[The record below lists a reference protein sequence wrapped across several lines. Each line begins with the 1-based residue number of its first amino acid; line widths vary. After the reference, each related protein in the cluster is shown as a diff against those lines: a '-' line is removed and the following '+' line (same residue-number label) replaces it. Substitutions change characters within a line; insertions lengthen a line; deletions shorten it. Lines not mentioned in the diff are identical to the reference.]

1 MAKDDDNSSP
11 PPPSSPEFYPTLTV
25 QYSSWVELFENHVC
39 AYDVLDHI
47 DPKTPRPSNISETLW
62 NRLDAIVKQWIYGTI
77 SKDLLETILGRKS
90 TAQQTWDRI
99 KDIFQD
105 NKSTRAVYLET
116 QLNAIHLDAY
126 PNVTAFCQQL
136 KSIYDQLANVAQ
148 PISDQKLVLRLVA
161 DLNKTDNDTVETMI
175 AQANPLPSF
184 NTARS
189 RLLLEE
195 SRRNTDHS
203 NPPSSFFAQQQ
214 SSASSESA
222 QQQPAA
228 PGGGRGGRGRGRDG
242 GKAGRG
248 RGRSQGRGGQGG
260 QARGGQQ
267 QQSQP
272 SQAPTSQQP
281 SGPIGQGWAQQ
292 GTWPNQ
298 QYHWPQWATPPAPF
312 PTMGHVQ
319 QRPSAQTQH
328 QQAYYSGSPM
338 YGQPMTPTE
347 LGSASST
354 PGLSPPDIGWYMDSG
369 ATSHMTHTSGNLLP
383 LFQLS
388 TNNHIL
394 VGNGHRIP
402 ITGYGHYKFPNKSL
416 ALKDVLLAPQIIK
429 NLISVRKFTSDNLV
443 SIDPNG
449 FSVKD
454 LRMGRVITRCNSSGD
469 LYPITTTY
477 PSTCLATSL
486 TTVAPTTWHDA

>member
-11 PPPSSPEFYPTLTV
+11 PPPSSPEFHPALTVTNIKNSIPLTLDYEKV

-47 DPKTPRPSNISETLW
+47 DPKTPYPSNISETLW

-105 NKSTRAVYLET
+105 NKT
-116 QLNAIHLDAY
+116 
-126 PNVTAFCQQL
+126 NV
-136 KSIYDQLANVAQ
+136 DQ
-148 PISDQKLVLRLVA
+148 PISDQKLVLLLVA
-161 DLNKTDNDTVETMI
+161 GLNKTDYDTVATMI
-175 AQANPLPSF
+175 AQTDPLPSF
-184 NTARS
+184 NTACS

-195 SRRNTDHS
+195 SRRNTNHS
-203 NPPSSFFAQQQ
+203 NPPSSFVAQQQ

-222 QQQPAA
+222 QQQPAT
-228 PGGGRGGRGRGRDG
+228 PGGGRGGGGRGRGW
-242 GKAGRG
+242 GKADRG

-281 SGPIGQGWAQQ
+281 SGPIGQGWAQP

-298 QYHWPQWATPPAPF
+298 QYPWPQWATPPAPF

-319 QRPSAQTQH
+319 QRPSAQIQH
-328 QQAYYSGSPM
+328 QQAYYSGSLM

-347 LGSASST
+347 LSSAYST
-354 PGLSPPDIGWYMDSG
+354 PGLSPPDNGWYMDSG
-369 ATSHMTHTSGNLLP
+369 ATSHMSHTSGNLLP
-383 LFQLS
+383 LLQLS

-402 ITGYGHYKFPNKSL
+402 ITGYGHYKFPN
-416 ALKDVLLAPQIIK
+416 
-429 NLISVRKFTSDNLV
+429 
-443 SIDPNG
+443 
-449 FSVKD
+449 
-454 LRMGRVITRCNSSGD
+454 
-469 LYPITTTY
+469 
-477 PSTCLATSL
+477 
-486 TTVAPTTWHDA
+486 